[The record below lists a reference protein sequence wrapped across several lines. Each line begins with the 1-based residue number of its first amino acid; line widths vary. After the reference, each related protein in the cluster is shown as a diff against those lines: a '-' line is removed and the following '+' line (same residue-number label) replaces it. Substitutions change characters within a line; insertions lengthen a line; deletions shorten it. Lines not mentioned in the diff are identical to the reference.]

1 MQDESLPSVGDA
13 RNIAR
18 QSMTKARSGINPVE
32 ERREQQA
39 VVKTEAAA
47 NAFTFAKLAD
57 LFKNLK

>member
-39 VVKTEAAA
+39 VVKTEAAPTQSGHA
-47 NAFTFAKLAD
+47 VLV
-57 LFKNLK
+57 